1 MTLPSNEPIAKRESL
16 ARTVWQNFGVRSGG
30 LVLMA
35 LLLIAVFAS
44 QLNTVDPTALD
55 PGVGNLLPGTLAE
68 TTNFSGETTQRFF
81 ILGTDSL
88 GRDLWSR
95 IAFGSRVSLL
105 VGLSATALALLFG
118 GFVGVITGYFRRLDG
133 PLMRCMDGLM
143 AIPGVLLAILFVA
156 VWGAGVWTVI
166 IAIAL
171 PEVPRVARLLRSVV
185 LSVRQEAF
193 IEAAQVLGTPSW
205 KTLLFHILPNS
216 IAPLVV
222 QGTYVCASAI
232 LVESLL
238 SFLGLGIPPEIPS
251 WGNVMAEGRL
261 QFTQYPHAVLLPG
274 VFVAL
279 AVFSVN
285 LLGDGLKD
293 TLDPKFR
300 RRGEAK

>member
-1 MTLPSNEPIAKRESL
+1 MDSSINQPGVNKEFLIRRIWRNY
-16 ARTVWQNFGVRSGG
+16 GVRSGG
-30 LVLMA
+30 IVLVL
-35 LLLIAVFAS
+35 LFLIAIFAP
-44 QLNTVDPTALD
+44 QLNTVDPTSLD
-55 PGVGNLLPGTLAE
+55 PVVGNLLPGTEAE
-68 TTNFSGETTQRFF
+68 TTNFSGETTERFYV
-81 ILGTDSL
+81 LGTDSL

-95 IAFGSRVSLL
+95 IAYGGRVSLL
-105 VGLSATALALLFG
+105 VGLAATAFALFFG
-118 GFVGVITGYFRRLDG
+118 GIIGAVTGYFRRLDG
-133 PLMRCMDGLM
+133 LLMRFMDGLM

-156 VWGAGVWTVI
+156 AWGAGVWTVI

-171 PEVPRVARLLRSVV
+171 PEIPRVARLLRSVV

-216 IAPLVV
+216 IAPVIV

-238 SFLGLGIPPEIPS
+238 SFLGLGVPPEIPS

-274 VFVAL
+274 IFVAL

-300 RRGEAK
+300 RRGEVK